1 MKEVVSYFSK
11 FINEMP
17 ERVCNL
23 FSGSAGSFLFE
34 MNAAQ
39 DGFETSVGC
48 AIPPTDKVCS
58 AV

>member
-1 MKEVVSYFSK
+1 MSYFSK